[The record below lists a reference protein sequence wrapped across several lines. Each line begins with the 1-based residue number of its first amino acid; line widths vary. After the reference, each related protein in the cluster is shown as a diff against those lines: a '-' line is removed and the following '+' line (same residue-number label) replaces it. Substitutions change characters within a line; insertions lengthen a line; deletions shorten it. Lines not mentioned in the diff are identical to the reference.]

1 MERIRNKRDGR
12 KKIVHVIFMDTL
24 IHPIST
30 EKAIRMLESENVVS
44 FIVNKNS
51 TRSKIKKEIENRFKV
66 KVSDIRIVINQ
77 KGKKK
82 AYIKLSKD
90 YPAIDIATQLGL
102 M

>member
-1 MERIRNKRDGR
+1 
-12 KKIVHVIFMDTL
+12 MDIL

-30 EKAIRMLESENVVS
+30 EKAIRMLESENVVT
-44 FIVNKNS
+44 FIVHKNA
-51 TRSKIKKEIENRFKV
+51 TRGKIKKELENRFKV
-66 KVSDIRIVINQ
+66 KISDIRIMITQ

-82 AYIKLSKD
+82 AYIKLGKD